1 MCIRASE
8 ESLSCAANTIFWPQ
22 KTADT
27 LSYSQR
33 QRAIQNR
40 RSNAYLNVLLEE
52 KDPRYTPWQE
62 PIIGYCKQPV
72 EQQEFRIL
80 YNT

>member
-8 ESLSCAANTIFWPQ
+8 ESLSCAANAIFWPQ
-22 KTADT
+22 KTADI
-27 LSYSQR
+27 LSYPQQ

-40 RSNAYLNVLLEE
+40 RSNAYLHVLLEE
-52 KDPRYTPWQE
+52 KDPRSTPWQE

-72 EQQEFRIL
+72 GQQEFRIL